1 MPVIASRGQAS
12 AGGFGSSSPYHQP
25 ALIFTYVGQ
34 VGTPFAYRWDD
45 TNGIGEAYASP
56 PGWTGTQGTWIRTSL
71 DEKIVAVG
79 SYQAL
84 NAYEWNGQY
93 SGFVRK
99 YAEPTSYSGINIAN
113 NSALGWNA
121 DKTRAMTSSGSG
133 SGFSPALI
141 SWSDAGFGAKLTASV
156 VAYQYAV
163 GTPSKGQVSPN
174 GLYFVMGG
182 NSYSG
187 TVAAYRFDN
196 ALTSGHLP
204 SYSDGGYGG
213 GLGSPPYNF
222 AWSPDGNYIFGGYAQ
237 NSSPNDG
244 PNLVVYAFDPN
255 SGVTKL
261 NYANY
266 PQPTG
271 PMKFTFNRSGTHLFG
286 YGSQRVNT
294 RVGHQTTY
302 IYDGSGGLTRM
313 ADSVSGATLTGTP
326 NSGPPSFNKTET
338 RVLVG
343 LNVAPF
349 YAIYQWSN
357 TTGLGVRLSV
367 PALGFTAYQWGT
379 FI

>member
-1 MPVIASRGQAS
+1 MPVIASRGAAS

-25 ALIFTYVGQ
+25 AIIFNHLAA

-56 PGWTGTQGTWIRTSL
+56 PGWTGTQGSWIRTSL
-71 DEKIVAVG
+71 DETIVALG
-79 SYQAL
+79 SYSAL

-99 YAEPTSYSGINIAN
+99 YAEPASYTGMSVTNQ
-113 NSALGWNA
+113 SLGWNA
-121 DKTRAMTSSGSG
+121 DKTRAITSSGST
-133 SGFSPALI
+133 SPSFALI
-141 SWSDAGFGAKLTASV
+141 NWSDAGFGTKLTATVPS
-156 VAYQYAV
+156 QYAV
-163 GTPSKGQVSPN
+163 GTASKGQVHPS
-174 GLYFVMGG
+174 GLYWVMGG
-182 NSYSG
+182 NNYSG
-187 TVAAYRFDN
+187 TVGAYRFDN
-196 ALTSGHLP
+196 ALTSGHL
-204 SYSDGGYGG
+204 SGYADGGSGG
-213 GLGSPPYNF
+213 GLGTPPYNF
-222 AWSPDGNYIFGGYAQ
+222 AWSPDGNYIFGGYFQ

-255 SGVTKL
+255 SGITKL
-261 NYANY
+261 NSGNY

-286 YGSQRVNT
+286 YGTQRVT
-294 RVGHQTTY
+294 GRVGSATTY

-313 ADSVSGATLTGTP
+313 ADPVTGSTLAGQP
-326 NSGPPSFNKTET
+326 NGGPPSFNKTET
-338 RVLVG
+338 RVLVS
-343 LNVAPF
+343 LLAAPY

-367 PALGFTAYQWGT
+367 PDLGFTAYQWGI